1 MVLNPKLP
9 LHSCYSVN
17 KLNYWRKYKFVII
30 CQASA
35 NKMDY
40 IIEEYKRSFGK
51 VFTSVD
57 GNIYIQSKH
66 TEKYIFLK
74 KTIVVCLCV
83 CPELIGKTTSP
94 RKLKICI
101 QR

>member
-9 LHSCYSVN
+9 LASCYSVN

-57 GNIYIQSKH
+57 GNKYIQSKH
-66 TEKYIFLK
+66 KEKYISLNALFFALVARVPAESIAK
-74 KTIVVCLCV
+74 
-83 CPELIGKTTSP
+83 LI
-94 RKLKICI
+94 
-101 QR
+101 